1 MAKEKTELIRKVD
14 EALQKKN
21 DAAIENF
28 ERNQVRRLQVLCPE
42 TEKGDDIDES
52 DMYADDARKFIDV

>member
-1 MAKEKTELIRKVD
+1 MLKAAKQKQDLIAKVD

-28 ERNQVRRLQVLCPE
+28 EKNQVMRLKFLCP
-42 TEKGDDIDES
+42 
-52 DMYADDARKFIDV
+52 DAKEEDYP